1 MYNVSFISSDEYV
14 RLTDQTPD
22 YEGVVE
28 IYRDGVW
35 GGICKNRLTAR
46 EAEVICRSFGLPLYV
61 IVH

>member
-14 RLTDQTPD
+14 RLTDQTLD
-22 YEGVVE
+22 NEGVVE

-35 GGICKNRLTAR
+35 GGICKNRLTPR
-46 EAEVICRSFGLPLYV
+46 EAEVICRHFGLPLYV